1 MSFSGA
7 KIEMIDIKVFRENPD
22 IIRDSE
28 KKRFKD
34 PARVDK
40 VIDLDLKWRTL
51 LQQINDLRKERNQI
65 SKDIGIKKKKNEE
78 TLALQEKVK
87 EINLEITKLEIDA
100 NEKLIERDK
109 IRYSIGN
116 IILPGVPIAKTE
128 DGDETIRSWGRK
140 TKFNFQPKGHTELL
154 ELLQLAELEKSSE
167 ISGSRTFYLMKDLV
181 YLNLAL
187 IRYAVDFLT
196 SKRGFLPYW
205 TPPFMRR
212 KAMEGASELSDF
224 EDTLYSDTKEDVFFI
239 ATSEQTLAALHMN
252 ELIEVDT
259 LPRKYCGISQCYRRE
274 AGSHG
279 KDTKGIFRVHHFH
292 KVEQFIFCK
301 PNESGMFHEELIT
314 NAEELFKGMKIPY
327 RIVNIASG
335 ELNDNAAKKYDLEVW
350 FPAQGTY
357 RELVSCS
364 NVTEYQAQKLNITFG
379 KEGGSKEFVHT
390 LNSTAI
396 ASERTICAI
405 LENFQQEDGSVIIPN
420 ILRPYLNGQEKIV
433 PP

>member
-1 MSFSGA
+1 
-7 KIEMIDIKVFRENPD
+7 MIDIKVFRENPD
-22 IIRDSE
+22 LIRESE

-34 PARVDK
+34 PARIDK
-40 VIDLDLKWRTL
+40 VIDLDLRWRTL

-65 SKDIGIKKKKNEE
+65 SRDIGIKKKKKEE
-78 TLALQEKVK
+78 TSALQEKVK
-87 EINLEITKLEIDA
+87 EINIKIEELETGA
-100 NEKLIERDK
+100 NEKLIARDK

-116 IILPGVPIAKTE
+116 IILSGVPIARTE
-128 DGDETIRSWGRK
+128 DGDETIRTWGRK
-140 TKFNFQPKGHTELL
+140 NKFSFPPKGHTELI
-154 ELLQLAELEKSSE
+154 ELLKLAELEKSSE
-167 ISGSRTFYLMKDLV
+167 ISGARTFYLMKDLV

-187 IRYAVDFLT
+187 IRYALDFLT
-196 SKRGFLPYW
+196 SQRDFLPYW

-224 EDTLYSDTKEDVFFI
+224 EETLYSDTKEDVFFI

-252 ELIEVDT
+252 ELIDVDT

-301 PNESGMFHEELIT
+301 PDESEIFHEELIA

-335 ELNDNAAKKYDLEVW
+335 ELNDNAAKKYDLEAW

-357 RELVSCS
+357 REVVSCS

-379 KEGGSKEFVHT
+379 KEGGSKKFVHT

-405 LENFQQEDGSVIIPN
+405 LENFQQENGSVIIPK
-420 ILRPYLNGQEKIV
+420 ILRPYLNGQEKII

>member
-301 PNESGMFHEELIT
+301 PNESEMFHEELIT

-405 LENFQQEDGSVIIPN
+405 LENFQQEDGSVIIPK